1 MNKTI
6 VVGIDFSDCSINAF
20 EHAITI
26 AQKARSG
33 ITMVW
38 VNHLDYS
45 KEIFSVEPKQ
55 LINEVEE
62 RCNEMIKKY
71 KSQLHG
77 MPIDYLIRKGKVYK
91 EICSAAE
98 ELDAFMIVI
107 GTHGSSGFEEFW
119 IGSNANRVVSS
130 SKRPVITIRGGIDVG
145 SNLNRIVMP
154 FDSTKETRQK
164 LPITALLA
172 RYFNSEVHIVG
183 LFTSTLDDIRYRI
196 RNYVAQA
203 EDYFKE
209 NNVNYKITYLE
220 SDNIT
225 ETTLNYAKKINANL
239 ITITTEQEIE
249 LSNLWLG
256 PYAAQ
261 MVNHSPI
268 PVLSIHADRG
278 YLYQV

>member
-6 VVGIDFSDCSINAF
+6 VVGIDFSDCSINAL

-33 ITMVW
+33 ISMVW

-45 KEIFSVEPKQ
+45 KEIFAVEPKQ
-55 LINEVEE
+55 LIKEVEE
-62 RCNEMIKKY
+62 RCEELIKKH

-77 MPIDYLIRKGKVYK
+77 QPIDYLIRKGKVYK
-91 EICSAAE
+91 EICNAAE
-98 ELDAFMIVI
+98 ELDAFMVVI

-130 SKRPVITIRGGIDVG
+130 SKRPVITIRGGIDVE
-145 SNLNRIVMP
+145 SDLKKIVMP

-209 NNVNYKITYLE
+209 NNVNYVITYLE
-220 SDNIT
+220 SDNIS

-239 ITITTEQEIE
+239 ITITTEQEID

>member
-6 VVGIDFSDCSINAF
+6 VVGIDFSDCSINAL

-55 LINEVEE
+55 LITEVEE

-145 SNLNRIVMP
+145 SDLNRIVMP

-268 PVLSIHADRG
+268 PVLSIHADKG

>member
-45 KEIFSVEPKQ
+45 KEIFSVEPKK
-55 LINEVEE
+55 LIDEVKE
-62 RCNEMIKKY
+62 RFEGMVKKY

-77 MPIDYLIRKGKVYK
+77 QHLDFKIRKGKVYK
-91 EICSAAE
+91 EICAVAE
-98 ELDAFMIVI
+98 EVDAFMVVV

-119 IGSNANRVVSS
+119 IGSNANRVVST
-130 SKRPVITIRGGIDVG
+130 SKRPVITIRGGINVESD
-145 SNLNRIVMP
+145 LKRIVMP

-172 RYFNSEVHIVG
+172 NYFNSEVHILG

-209 NNVNYKITYLE
+209 NNVNYTITYLE
-220 SDNIT
+220 ADNIT
-225 ETTLNYAKKINANL
+225 ETTLNYAKKVNANL
-239 ITITTEQEIE
+239 ITITTEQEME

-268 PVLSIHADRG
+268 PVLSIHADKG
-278 YLYQV
+278 YLYQL

>member
-6 VVGIDFSDCSINAF
+6 VVGIDFSDCSINAL

-33 ITMVW
+33 ISMVW

-45 KEIFSVEPKQ
+45 KEIFAVEPKQ
-55 LINEVEE
+55 LIKEVEE
-62 RCNEMIKKY
+62 RCEELIKKH

-77 MPIDYLIRKGKVYK
+77 QPIDYLIRKGKVYK
-91 EICSAAE
+91 EICNAAE
-98 ELDAFMIVI
+98 ELDAFMVVI

-130 SKRPVITIRGGIDVG
+130 SKRPVITIRGGIDVE
-145 SNLNRIVMP
+145 SDLKKIVMP

-209 NNVNYKITYLE
+209 NNVNYVITYLE
-220 SDNIT
+220 SDNIS

-239 ITITTEQEIE
+239 ITITTEQETE

>member
-6 VVGIDFSDCSINAF
+6 VVGIDFSDCSINAL

-45 KEIFSVEPKQ
+45 KEIFSVEPKE
-55 LINEVEE
+55 INKEVEN
-62 RCNEMIKKY
+62 RFNELIKKY
-71 KSQLHG
+71 KSQLFG
-77 MPIDYLIRKGKVYK
+77 QPITYVIRKGKVYK
-91 EICSAAE
+91 EVCEVSE

-119 IGSNANRVVSS
+119 IGSNANRVISA
-130 SKRPVITIRGGIDVG
+130 SKRPVITIRGGIDVER
-145 SNLNRIVMP
+145 NLNKIVMP

-164 LPITALLA
+164 LPIVALLA
-172 RYFNSEVHIVG
+172 KYFNSEVHIVG
-183 LFTSTLDDIRYRI
+183 MFTSSLDDIRYRI
-196 RNYVAQA
+196 RNYVAQG

-209 NNVNYKITYLE
+209 NGVTYTVAFLE
-220 SDNIT
+220 ADNIT
-225 ETTLNYAKKINANL
+225 ETTLNYANKIQANL
-239 ITITTEQEIE
+239 ITIMTEQETD

-256 PYAAQ
+256 TYAAQ

-268 PVLSIHADRG
+268 PVLSLHPDKG
-278 YLYQV
+278 FLYTM